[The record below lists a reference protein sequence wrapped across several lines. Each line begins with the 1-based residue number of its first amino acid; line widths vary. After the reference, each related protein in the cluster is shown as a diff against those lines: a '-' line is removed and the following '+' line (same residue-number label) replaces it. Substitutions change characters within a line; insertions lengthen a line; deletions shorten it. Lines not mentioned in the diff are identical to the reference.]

1 MNQTKNIQGFTTGK
15 EAKEQLKLQ
24 LAQYLAQQSQSTQSV
39 HRWMRRLEAA
49 GMGIIVATFLVAL
62 YVSIAWK
69 SINPIMIPIAWF
81 VFAAS
86 VSPEMIFM
94 GLDSIFLRA
103 YPPVI
108 LPGNQPAKFI
118 TGNEAIWTGWA
129 LILGALLAAAF
140 WGFFAYAVGT
150 FNIALIVPLIRVLS
164 GVLGVVITVAIVKK
178 LIQDFSRSR

>member
-1 MNQTKNIQGFTTGK
+1 MNQIKNVQGFNTGK
-15 EAKEQLKLQ
+15 EVREQFKLQ

-49 GMGIIVATFLVAL
+49 GVGIIIATFLVAL
-62 YVSIAWK
+62 YVSITWK
-69 SINPIMIPIAWF
+69 SINPIMISIAWF

-108 LPGNQPAKFI
+108 LPGNRPAKFV
-118 TGNEAIWTGWA
+118 TGNEAVWTGWTFLVSA
-129 LILGALLAAAF
+129 LVAAIF

-150 FNIALIVPLIRVLS
+150 FNLAMDVPLVRVL
-164 GVLGVVITVAIVKK
+164 GGVVGVAIMVAIVKK
-178 LIQDFSRSR
+178 LIRDFSRSR